1 MVDLGH
7 HHTMGRHRSATL
19 VRADRLAR
27 SSKALRGRGVRCLG
41 TRVVQHGPMLSP
53 FLATKEAD
61 RQVHGVYWSL
71 DRAEKAG
78 RSRAHHTTKPSE
90 PL

>member
-7 HHTMGRHRSATL
+7 HHTMGRHGSATL

-41 TRVVQHGPMLSP
+41 ARVAQHGPMLSP
-53 FLATKEAD
+53 FPATKEAYH
-61 RQVHGVYWSL
+61 QVTCVYW
-71 DRAEKAG
+71 
-78 RSRAHHTTKPSE
+78 
-90 PL
+90 